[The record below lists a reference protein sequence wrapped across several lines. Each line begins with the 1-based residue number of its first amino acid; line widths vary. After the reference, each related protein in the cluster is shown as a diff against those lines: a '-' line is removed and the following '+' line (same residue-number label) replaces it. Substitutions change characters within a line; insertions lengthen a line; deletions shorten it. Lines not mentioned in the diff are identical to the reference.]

1 MIERLDQDRPQAILI
16 WSGENVSETTFL
28 AMACW
33 WLEGRAEQLLRV
45 IIPATDAR
53 RYVAAHSPD
62 ELADL
67 FTSARAL
74 TDTER
79 ANLAEDFVRICGE
92 TGLLRRNFGLLV
104 LGGAGAFCWRTNVA
118 NSSRST
124 AVCLAVTCTT
134 IAKADD
140 VDCRTGR

>member
-1 MIERLDQDRPQAILI
+1 MIERLDQDRPQTILI

-79 ANLAEDFVRICGE
+79 TNLAEDFVRICGE

-104 LGGAGAFCWRTNVA
+104 LGGAGALVLANQGREFVA
-118 NSSRST
+118 VDR
-124 AVCLAVTCTT
+124 CLPGGHLY
-134 IAKADD
+134 DY
-140 VDCRTGR
+140 REGR